1 MAVIVSLCDV
11 VNEMEALSDEHTAYL
26 NRTTGE
32 LLTVTHEELALAED
46 PEAAAEAPQWQQEL
60 LTKAREVLE
69 SEDFRP
75 LPGKF
80 EIHEWAIMERFAES
94 LTNAAVSEALL
105 ATLHGRRAFRRF
117 KDAIHR
123 LDVTEAWHRFREAA
137 LEEIAIEFLDAEGIA
152 YCRGP
157 RQQ

>member
-69 SEDFRP
+69 SEDFLP
-75 LPGKF
+75 LPGKI
-80 EIHEWAIMERFAES
+80 EIHEWAIIGRFAKL
-94 LTNAAVSEALL
+94 LTNMAASEALL
-105 ATLHGRRAFRRF
+105 AALHGRGAFRRF
-117 KDAIHR
+117 KDAIQR
-123 LDVTEAWHRFREAA
+123 LDVTEEWYRFRQAA
-137 LEEIAIEFLDAEGIA
+137 LEELAIEFLDAAGIA

-157 RQQ
+157 GQQ